1 MRAFL
6 RKHLDDVLVPL
17 GLGFL
22 VFATFLW
29 SVVAGFYAVGVALIV
44 IGVLAGLGGGKEG

>member
-1 MRAFL
+1 MKTFL
-6 RKHLDDVLVPL
+6 RKHLDDICVPL

-29 SVVAGFYAVGVALIV
+29 STVAGFYAVGVALIA
-44 IGVLAGLGGGKEG
+44 IGVLAGLGGGRQQ